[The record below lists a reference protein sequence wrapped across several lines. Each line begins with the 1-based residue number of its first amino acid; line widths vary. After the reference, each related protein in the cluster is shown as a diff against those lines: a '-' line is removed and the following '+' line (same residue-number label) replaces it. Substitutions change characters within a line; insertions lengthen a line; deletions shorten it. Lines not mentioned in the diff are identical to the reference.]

1 MQQLRRQ
8 PFTLSPGKKTIRIW
22 GIVVATLFAGIAVAC
37 LPAIPQAALY
47 HGFADQRSFWGIP
60 NLLNVV
66 SNFAFVWGGVVG
78 LLFLWRRAE
87 RQFIEPK
94 EKASW
99 YVFFVGA
106 VLTGIGS
113 AYYHYAP
120 DNARLVW
127 DRLPMTMVFMSLLA
141 AIITER
147 LSVKG
152 GRVLVAPLLL
162 LGVGSVV
169 YWHCTEQAGQGD
181 LRWYGFVQF
190 YPVLLIPAILLLFP
204 ARYTHSGYLFG
215 MIGVYAVAK
224 VSESFDAGILALGQ
238 FVSGHTIKH
247 LIAAL
252 PVFFMLQMLHRRKP
266 IRNSEHHPTQAQ
278 EDWLCAERQSRW

>member
-1 MQQLRRQ
+1 MLPGGGNMEQLHQQSFAPARRA
-8 PFTLSPGKKTIRIW
+8 IRVW
-22 GIVVATLFAGIAVAC
+22 GILIATVIAGIAVAC

-60 NLLNVV
+60 NLLNVA
-66 SNFAFVWGGVVG
+66 SNFAFVWGGVAG
-78 LLFLWRRAE
+78 LLFLRRGCE
-87 RQFIEPK
+87 RQFIESK

-99 YVFFVGA
+99 HVFFAGA

-120 DNARLVW
+120 DNVRLVW
-127 DRLPMTMVFMSLLA
+127 DRLPMTVVFMALLA

-147 LSVKG
+147 ISVKG
-152 GRVLVAPLLL
+152 GRVLLLPLLL

-169 YWHCTEQAGQGD
+169 YWHFTEQAGQGD
-181 LRWYGFVQF
+181 LRLYGFVQF

-204 ARYTHSGYLFG
+204 ARYTRSGYLFG
-215 MIGVYAVAK
+215 MIGVYAIAK
-224 VSESFDAGILALGQ
+224 ISEGFDAEILALGQ

-252 PVFFMLQMLHRRKP
+252 PVFFILQMLRCRKP
-266 IRNSEHHPTQAQ
+266 SGDLALPPTPA
-278 EDWLCAERQSRW
+278 